1 VTYEDTAITTPGQKA
16 TAYVVALVFA
26 VVLIIPFLWVLLT
39 SFTPTAAI
47 FQLPPI
53 KLFTPTLDHYAA
65 VLTKPEFLRVVSNT
79 LIVSLATAVITV
91 VVGTLAAYAITRYRT
106 GGRTML
112 YATLAIRTLPPVV
125 LGLPMFVLFMRL
137 NLIDTLTGLTVAY
150 TAFMLPNTIW
160 LMLAFFQDLPAEV
173 EEAALV
179 DGCTRF
185 QAFRKIALP
194 LARTGIAI
202 TALYNLIG
210 AWNHFFFGLIL
221 ANSNAK
227 TLPVAAAELIGEHAI
242 KWGEVSAIATLMIVP
257 PLIIVVSLHRQI
269 RGGLLIGGV
278 KG

>member
-1 VTYEDTAITTPGQKA
+1 
-16 TAYVVALVFA
+16 
-26 VVLIIPFLWVLLT
+26 
-39 SFTPTAAI
+39 
-47 FQLPPI
+47 
-53 KLFTPTLDHYAA
+53 
-65 VLTKPEFLRVVSNT
+65 
-79 LIVSLATAVITV
+79 
-91 VVGTLAAYAITRYRT
+91 
-106 GGRTML
+106 
-112 YATLAIRTLPPVV
+112 
-125 LGLPMFVLFMRL
+125 
-137 NLIDTLTGLTVAY
+137 
-150 TAFMLPNTIW
+150 
-160 LMLAFFQDLPAEV
+160 LPAEV